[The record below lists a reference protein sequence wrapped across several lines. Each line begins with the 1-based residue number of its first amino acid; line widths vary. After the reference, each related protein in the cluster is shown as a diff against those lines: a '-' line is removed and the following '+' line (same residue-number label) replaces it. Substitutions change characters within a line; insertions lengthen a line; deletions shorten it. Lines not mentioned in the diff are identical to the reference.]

1 VCCMGCAIYIR
12 SDVLLCM
19 CEERG
24 ETQGTPEDEGKRTT
38 KNLPQDD
45 DGPEVRKRKRKTS
58 KRERER
64 ERERERLEEE
74 VIRRQE
80 GSRSH
85 RDIKSRQQQQE
96 KEKKGKSRCWS
107 SSSNNRYFTTSP
119 TNKTNMH
126 ILIPKMIHVYMYMH
140 ISHVCTR
147 IRNPSYIKEI
157 YRKTLLIFPS
167 SSSSFSRKRHN
178 NE

>member
-1 VCCMGCAIYIR
+1 VCNIYIC
-12 SDVLLCM
+12 DVLLCM
-19 CEERG
+19 CEER
-24 ETQGTPEDEGKRTT
+24 EERPKEHQ
-38 KNLPQDD
+38 
-45 DGPEVRKRKRKTS
+45 KTRE
-58 KRERER
+58 KGQHKTCHKMMMAQRCVKEKENKQERER
-64 ERERERLEEE
+64 ETRERLEEE

-157 YRKTLLIFPS
+157 YRKNS
-167 SSSSFSRKRHN
+167 SDFSFFFFFFFSKTT
-178 NE
+178 